1 MRVRR
6 HVKRGALR
14 AGRHSAQPVRRHA
27 RKRSSGGGRG
37 RPILVSLVVVVL
49 AGAAAVAVLSRTG
62 QDGTAAST
70 QPTAARTT
78 QPAPTVTT
86 PTVTSPTVTSATSQ
100 SSTPQP
106 SGSSPS
112 AAASG
117 SVTPTPSP
125 QQPIAASAA
134 TWVFAQVGARGPG
147 TAALTAGPASIR
159 KNTVHSS
166 ASRCPVARGDLLVPF
181 VIRLHN
187 TGAHAQT
194 FALKVTALGHRAG
207 RHDAART
214 GLLGRHGALLW
225 PKLTGRLL
233 HGGRGSTA
241 AERTAAGHRLLPAH
255 PRRSGRS
262 QSSARDGHRAGTRV
276 RARCQDPLRPQRWA
290 RSRTPAAP
298 GSAQVADEGRAL
310 DSSPAHHALEGGR
323 CASKT
328 FRSRSTTTP
337 WTTPTAARTCH
348 IGGFAR
354 SLWNAC
360 GPQSP
365 GSARTVFPSQSSRS
379 ALDTAAHRAA
389 SGVRLPGRRQW
400 RCRVHRSRISVAS
413 TRRTPT

>member
-1 MRVRR
+1 M
-6 HVKRGALR
+6 
-14 AGRHSAQPVRRHA
+14 
-27 RKRSSGGGRG
+27 
-37 RPILVSLVVVVL
+37 
-49 AGAAAVAVLSRTG
+49 LSRTG
-62 QDGTAAST
+62 QDDTAAST

-194 FALKVTALGHRAG
+194 FALKVTALGHRPDGTTLLAQVSSGGTAHCYGRSSRDASFTVAAG
-207 RHDAART
+207 QLPPSAQRRATGFFLLIHAAR
-214 GLLGRHGALLW
+214 
-225 PKLTGRLL
+225 
-233 HGGRGSTA
+233 
-241 AERTAAGHRLLPAH
+241 AEANPPLVTVTVPE
-255 PRRSGRS
+255 
-262 QSSARDGHRAGTRV
+262 RV
-276 RARCQDPLRPQRWA
+276 
-290 RSRTPAAP
+290 
-298 GSAQVADEGRAL
+298 
-310 DSSPAHHALEGGR
+310 
-323 CASKT
+323 
-328 FRSRSTTTP
+328 
-337 WTTPTAARTCH
+337 
-348 IGGFAR
+348 
-354 SLWNAC
+354 
-360 GPQSP
+360 
-365 GSARTVFPSQSSRS
+365 S
-379 ALDTAAHRAA
+379 ALGARIRCVLSGGPGAVRLPHRAA
-389 SGVRLPGRRQW
+389 LRLPTG
-400 RCRVHRSRISVAS
+400 
-413 TRRTPT
+413 TG